1 MWLSLGAAEMVMKTT
16 SSVAHRSKEA
26 LHAKENKTYFNSH
39 LLTLKP
45 VTLWESYCL
54 LFDSFFTYIK

>member
-16 SSVAHRSKEA
+16 SVAHRSKQV
-26 LHAKENKTYFNSH
+26 LLAKRKKKKIFNSH

-54 LFDSFFTYIK
+54 LFASFFTHIK